1 MTQHLV
7 WVWLQWWTH
16 SVFRITACWNQ
27 KGSKEGCW
35 GTQGMGGGV
44 RMQFWIFVSVD
55 SSEKLRYKWTWPVIT
70 VSWKPTFKSTK
81 EKLKGR
87 VTKSSTASGVQLLRM
102 RWWSEGHLQRRGND
116 LELETHFQMHLPLR
130 DLGAL
135 CSCCWVASVN
145 SEKKTEIPIEWSCS
159 GNLTCWRSV
168 VKPVPLILP
177 HLWQGIVLLISCWIA
192 QKQEARDGDITKKL
206 AECKLTEKIM
216 CLVPNCQTCFCL
228 LGKGCPFLGQADPF
242 LFSTLRIFLLERA
255 KSSQRIKGVG
265 GRRYETYWKI

>member
-1 MTQHLV
+1 MSGSWEPEAGLSSLHHSSNRQRDSPLILWPFWPMTQHLV

-145 SEKKTEIPIEWSCS
+145 SGKKNRNPNRMELFRE
-159 GNLTCWRSV
+159 
-168 VKPVPLILP
+168 P
-177 HLWQGIVLLISCWIA
+177 HL
-192 QKQEARDGDITKKL
+192 
-206 AECKLTEKIM
+206 
-216 CLVPNCQTCFCL
+216 
-228 LGKGCPFLGQADPF
+228 
-242 LFSTLRIFLLERA
+242 LEVC
-255 KSSQRIKGVG
+255 G
-265 GRRYETYWKI
+265 